1 MLTKQV
7 YTIGNCL
14 DVMLQMPSDS
24 VDLIMTSPPYGDARK
39 RTYGGIHPDN
49 YIEWFKPIARQI
61 YRIMKPSGSFILN
74 IGDNTIDGETHL
86 YTYEIPIVLKRELGF
101 KFIDPF
107 VWHKKNCPPGKYKN
121 RFKGAWEF
129 CYHFSKT
136 LDITYNPCAVAEPMK
151 QCSIDRALRHHEGN
165 LEIFSTGSG
174 FTTAHA
180 KIKETIRRNRKNGS
194 GFGTNDERLNSLEM
208 ALPSNVLFLPTET
221 TNVAHSAP
229 FPIEL
234 PTFFIKA
241 FSNEGDM
248 VLDPFAGSG
257 TTLRACRLLN
267 RNCMGID
274 LNSEYESIANERSMA
289 NTPHLETWCSGQDV
303 A

>member
-24 VDLIMTSPPYGDARK
+24 VDLVMTSPPYGDARK
-39 RTYGGIHPDN
+39 NTYGGIHPDN

-61 YRIMKPSGSFILN
+61 YRLLKPSGSFILN
-74 IGDNTIDGETHL
+74 IGDNTVDGETHL

-107 VWHKKNCPPGKYKN
+107 VWHKKNPVCGKYKN
-121 RFKGAWEF
+121 RFKPAWEF
-129 CYHFSKT
+129 CYHFSKSLELT
-136 LDITYNPCAVAEPMK
+136 FNPYAVAEKMK
-151 QCSIDRALRHHEGN
+151 QQSIDRALRQKEHC
-165 LEIFSTGSG
+165 LDKSLTGSG
-174 FTTAHA
+174 FTSAA
-180 KIKETIRRNRKNGS
+180 RNIQRRIRNNGS
-194 GFGTNDERLNSLEM
+194 NFGTDDERLNSLEV
-208 ALPSNVLFLPTET
+208 ALPSNVLFLSGESV
-221 TNVAHSAP
+221 NVGHSAP
-229 FPIEL
+229 YPIEL

-241 FSNEGDM
+241 FTNEGCV

-267 RNCMGID
+267 RNCIGID
-274 LNSEYESIANERSMA
+274 INPEYESIAKERSMA
-289 NTPHLETWCSGQDV
+289 NTPHLETWCYGQDV

>member
-1 MLTKQV
+1 MITKQV

-14 DVMLQMPSDS
+14 DVMLQMPSGS
-24 VDLIMTSPPYGDARK
+24 VDLVMTSPPYGDARK

-61 YRIMKPSGSFILN
+61 YRILKPSGSFILN

-107 VWHKKNCPPGKYKN
+107 IWHKKNTPPGKYKN

-136 LDITYNPCAVAEPMK
+136 LDITCNQYAVSEPMK
-151 QCSIDRALRHHEGN
+151 QCSIDRALRSHEGN
-165 LEIFSTGSG
+165 LTKPLTGSG
-174 FTTAHA
+174 FTTEHE
-180 KIKETIRRNRKNGS
+180 KIKENIRRNRQNGS
-194 GFGTNDERLNSLEM
+194 GFGTNDARLNNLEM

-221 TNVAHSAP
+221 TNVSHSAAY
-229 FPIEL
+229 PIEL

-267 RNCMGID
+267 RNCIGID
-274 LNSEYESIANERSMA
+274 INPEYESIAKERGMV
-289 NTPHLETWCSGQDV
+289 NTPHIETCYPTQDV